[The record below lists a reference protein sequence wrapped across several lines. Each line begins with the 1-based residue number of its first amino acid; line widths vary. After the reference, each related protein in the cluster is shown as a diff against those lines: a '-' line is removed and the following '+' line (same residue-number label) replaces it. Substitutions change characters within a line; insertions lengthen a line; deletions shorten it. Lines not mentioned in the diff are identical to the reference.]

1 MKIYQRLA
9 ELVTW
14 DPPSGSEFEDRKYK
28 ELDRLIATGPQG
40 SGLDGDTVVNENG
53 SSNKRVELRTEYH
66 YMDDNGFYGP
76 WLNLTIVIT
85 PLLTPAGYD
94 MSVKCAE
101 DIDRLNDMSRESAYN
116 HILLTYPE
124 IDLESQ
130 DYEDLERE
138 NSEYIDWDGIEDYVA
153 DRFCNWLDSEYK
165 G

>member
-28 ELDRLIATGPQG
+28 ELDRLIDTAPHG

-53 SSNKRVELRTEYH
+53 SSNKRVELKTEYH
-66 YMDDNGFYGP
+66 YMDSNGFYGP

-85 PLLTPAGYD
+85 PVLTPAGYD
-94 MSVKCAE
+94 LDIKCAE
-101 DIDRLNDMSRESAYN
+101 DIGGLNAMSQEQAYN
-116 HILLTYPE
+116 HILLNYPE

-130 DYEDLERE
+130 EYEELESE
-138 NSEYIDWDGIEDYVA
+138 NTDYIDWDSLQDYIS
-153 DRFCNWLDSEYK
+153 DQFSDWLDSEYE